1 MKKGKLL
8 PQIRRLRG
16 KVLCCIVF
24 SDGSKAVTIA
34 TLERIASVDYIKQ
47 GFSAV
52 SRSGILEP
60 DLNNSRR
67 EVEFAAQS
75 VDLVAFGTR
84 LLGEISLQN
93 LVRFDGT

>member
-1 MKKGKLL
+1 M
-8 PQIRRLRG
+8 
-16 KVLCCIVF
+16 LCCIVF

-34 TLERIASVDYIKQ
+34 TLERIAAMDYIKK

-52 SRSGILEP
+52 SRSGVLEP

-75 VDLVAFGTR
+75 VNLVAFRAR
-84 LLGEISLQN
+84 LLSEISLQN
-93 LVRFDGT
+93 LLTNR